1 MAAGLRESRI
11 PCDVMGLEPG
21 WQTHAY
27 SCSFVWNQ
35 KFPAP
40 KDMVAELG
48 RQGYGVNLWEH
59 AYTHPTSPIYDA
71 LEPYS
76 AEFEVFG
83 GLAPDL
89 TLPEARKVFTD
100 FHDKEHVS
108 LGVTGYKLDECD
120 NSDYTGYW
128 SFPEAGR
135 FPSGIDGEQA
145 HARYGFEY
153 QQMMEDLF
161 ARRNLRT
168 YGLVR
173 CSGALAAPLPYA
185 LYSDLYDHREFIR
198 GVVNSGFSGLLWTP
212 EVRDAE
218 NPEDLIRRIQTVV
231 FSSTALI
238 NAWYI
243 RNPPWKQVNAKKN
256 NAGELTADWQETER
270 VVRELFQLRMRLV
283 PYLYA
288 AFMKYYLEGV
298 PPFRAVVMDYPSEP
312 RAWGSRRCVPRRGE
326 PVGGSRHRRCTRTR
340 RVSPG
345 RRLVRFLDREAATG
359 WNGDPVPACR
369 SSRSRCS

>member
-1 MAAGLRESRI
+1 
-11 PCDVMGLEPG
+11 
-21 WQTHAY
+21 
-27 SCSFVWNQ
+27 
-35 KFPAP
+35 
-40 KDMVAELG
+40 MVAELG

-59 AYTHPTSPIYDA
+59 AYTHPTSPIYSA
-71 LEPYS
+71 LEPYC

-83 GLAPDL
+83 GITPDL
-89 TLPEARKVFTD
+89 TMPEARKVFTD

-120 NSDYTGYW
+120 NSDYTGFW

-135 FPSGIDGEQA
+135 FPSGMDGEQA
-145 HARYGFEY
+145 HTRYGFEY
-153 QQMMEDLF
+153 QQMMQDMF
-161 ARRNLRT
+161 ASRNLRT

-173 CSGALAAPLPYA
+173 CSGALAAPLSYA

-243 RNPPWKQVNAKKN
+243 RNPPWKQVNSKKN
-256 NAGELTADWQETER
+256 NGGELAENWQETER
-270 VVRELFQLRMRLV
+270 VVRDLFELRMQTGSLFVRCLHEVSPGGSAAV
-283 PYLYA
+283 PSRRDGL
-288 AFMKYYLEGV
+288 
-298 PPFRAVVMDYPSEP
+298 PFRAP
-312 RAWGSRRCVPRRGE
+312 RMGHRRCVPGRRQ
-326 PVGGSRHRRCTRTR
+326 PAGGS
-340 RVSPG
+340 G
-345 RRLVRFLDREAATG
+345 
-359 WNGDPVPACR
+359 CR
-369 SSRSRCS
+369 WCARA